1 MFRRPTLR
9 WPWAVPLLCLALCGA
24 AAAQDLAEAPQADPA
39 LQQALDAYAQ
49 GRWEIGRAHV

>member
-24 AAAQDLAEAPQADPA
+24 APAQDLAEAPQADPA

-49 GRWEIGRAHV
+49 GRWA